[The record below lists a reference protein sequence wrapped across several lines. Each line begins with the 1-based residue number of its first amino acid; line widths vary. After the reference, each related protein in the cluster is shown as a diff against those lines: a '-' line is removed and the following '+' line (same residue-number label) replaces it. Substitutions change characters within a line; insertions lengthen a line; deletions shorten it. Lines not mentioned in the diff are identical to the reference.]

1 MILSVS
7 DKNAML
13 QGLADR
19 LNVGADTVL
28 TVYVG
33 VDSMAVF
40 SMPNPIEQTI
50 ANGAFTFNLPQKVLA
65 TKSGVPTTAKMTNSA
80 GSDITF
86 NVGSE
91 IVLDKPEIYAG
102 GYVSLTSLTITI

>member
-1 MILSVS
+1 MILSVN

-19 LNVGADTVL
+19 LNVGDDAILTIYIGADST
-28 TVYVG
+28 
-33 VDSMAVF
+33 AVF
-40 SMPNPIEQTI
+40 DMPNPIQASI
-50 ANGAFTFNLPQKVLA
+50 AGGVITFKLPVKVLA
-65 TKSGVPTTAKMTNSA
+65 TKTGVPTTAKLSNSA
-80 GSDITF
+80 GSNITF

>member
-1 MILSVS
+1 MILSMN

-19 LNVGADTVL
+19 LNTGDDTFLTIYIGADATAIF
-28 TVYVG
+28 
-33 VDSMAVF
+33 D
-40 SMPNPIEQTI
+40 MPNPIQQSI
-50 ANGAFTFNLPQKVLA
+50 VDGVITFNLPSKVLA
-65 TKSGVPTTAKMTNSA
+65 DISGVPTTAQITNSA
-80 GSDITF
+80 GSNITF

-102 GYVSLTSLTITI
+102 GYVSLMSLTITI

>member
-1 MILSVS
+1 MILNTS

-13 QGLADR
+13 QGLADK
-19 LNVGADTVL
+19 LNTATTSL
-28 TVYVG
+28 TIYIG
-33 VDSMAVF
+33 VDVVAVF
-40 SMPNPIEQTI
+40 TMPNPIQSSIT
-50 ANGAFTFNLPQKVLA
+50 GGVLSFNLPAKVLA
-65 TKSGVPTTAKMTNSA
+65 SQSGVPTTAKLTNSA

>member
-1 MILSVS
+1 MILSTN

-13 QGLADR
+13 QGLANR
-19 LNVGADTVL
+19 LNVGADTIL
-28 TVYVG
+28 TVYIG
-33 VDSMAVF
+33 VDSTAVF
-40 SMPNPIEQTI
+40 AMPNPIEQSI
-50 ANGAFTFNLPQKVLA
+50 SDGVVNFNLPVKVLA
-65 TKSGVPTTAKMTNSA
+65 TKSGVPTTAKLTNSA
-80 GSDITF
+80 GSEITF

>member
-1 MILSVS
+1 MILSAN

-19 LNVGADTVL
+19 LNVGSNTVL
-28 TVYVG
+28 TIYIDADIG
-33 VDSMAVF
+33 ASFD
-40 SMPNPIEQTI
+40 MPNPIQSSITQGVI
-50 ANGAFTFNLPQKVLA
+50 TFNLPVKVLA
-65 TKSGVPTTAKMTNSA
+65 TKTGVPSTAKLTNSA

-86 NVGSE
+86 NIGSE

-102 GYVSLTSLTITI
+102 GYVSLTNLVITI

>member
-13 QGLADR
+13 QGLADK
-19 LNVGADTVL
+19 LNAATTSL
-28 TVYVG
+28 TIYIG
-33 VDSMAVF
+33 LDAVVVF
-40 SMPNPIEQTI
+40 TMPNPIQASIT
-50 ANGAFTFNLPQKVLA
+50 GGVLSFNLPAKVLA
-65 TKSGVPTTAKMTNSA
+65 SQSGIPTTAKLTNSA
-80 GSDITF
+80 GSEITF

>member
-1 MILSVS
+1 MILSVN

-13 QGLADR
+13 QGLADQ
-19 LNVGADTVL
+19 LNIGTDTVL
-28 TVYVG
+28 TVYIDA
-33 VDSMAVF
+33 DSTAVF
-40 SMPNPIEQTI
+40 DMPNPIETSILGGVI
-50 ANGAFTFNLPQKVLA
+50 AFNLPVKVLA
-65 TKSGVPTTAKMTNSA
+65 TKTGVPTTATLTNSA

-86 NVGSE
+86 NVSSE

>member
-1 MILSVS
+1 MILNTI

-13 QGLADR
+13 QGLADK
-19 LNVGADTVL
+19 LNAATTSL
-28 TVYVG
+28 TIYIG
-33 VDSMAVF
+33 VDVVAVF
-40 SMPNPIEQTI
+40 TMPNPIQASIT
-50 ANGAFTFNLPQKVLA
+50 GGVLSFNLPAKVLA
-65 TKSGVPTTAKMTNSA
+65 SQSGVPTTAKLTNAA

>member
-1 MILSVS
+1 MILSVD
-7 DKNAML
+7 DKSAML

-19 LNVGADTVL
+19 LNVGTDTVL
-28 TVYVG
+28 TIYIG
-33 VDSMAVF
+33 ADSTAVF
-40 SMPNPIEQTI
+40 DMPSPIEANI
-50 ANGAFTFNLPQKVLA
+50 AGGVIAFNLPPKVLA
-65 TKSGVPTTAKMTNSA
+65 TKSGIPTTAKLTNSA

>member
-1 MILSVS
+1 MILSDN
-7 DKNAML
+7 DKSAML

-19 LNVGADTVL
+19 LNIGADTVL
-28 TVYVG
+28 TVYIGEIATV
-33 VDSMAVF
+33 VF
-40 SMPNPIEQTI
+40 DMPNPIEASITDGVI
-50 ANGAFTFNLPQKVLA
+50 AFNLPVKVMA
-65 TKSGVPTTAKMTNSA
+65 TISGVPTTAKLTNSA

>member
-1 MILSVS
+1 MILSTN

-28 TVYVG
+28 TVYI
-33 VDSMAVF
+33 DADITAVF
-40 SMPNPIEQTI
+40 DMPNPIQASITGGVI
-50 ANGAFTFNLPQKVLA
+50 TFNLPVRVLA
-65 TKSGVPTTAKMTNSA
+65 TKSGVPTTAKLTNSA

>member
-1 MILSVS
+1 MILSVD

-13 QGLADR
+13 QGLANR

-33 VDSMAVF
+33 ADSTAIF
-40 SMPNPIEQTI
+40 SMPNPIEVGITGGVI
-50 ANGAFTFNLPQKVLA
+50 TFNLPAKVLA
-65 TKSGVPTTAKMTNSA
+65 TKSGAPTTAKLTNSA

-102 GYVSLTSLTITI
+102 GYVSLTSLTIAI